1 MWRRD
6 NCCLPEGTLLVSI
19 FLEYIGMNWIKLL
32 WRHSSRIKPCTN
44 WSYLGL
50 WFVMQP
56 SWHEMIYCNCAV
68 TQCAVIWS
76 WSCESPKKC
85 DSYVDEV
92 SVPKY
97 VGTFL
102 WRLHTA
108 IDKNE
113 VNQFSTKVKRNH
125 RAVEYN
131 LDYFEYPQCFPNNI
145 VIFVGNNTRSFLI
158 SQITSWNFGYET
170 CRWRG
175 KLHCNAFFLCT
186 FSTPINNPQ

>member
-56 SWHEMIYCNCAV
+56 AWHEMIYCNCAV

-145 VIFVGNNTRSFLI
+145 VIFVHGVSWSLKSLHEILDTRHAGGEVNFTVMHSFYAL
-158 SQITSWNFGYET
+158 F
-170 CRWRG
+170 
-175 KLHCNAFFLCT
+175 A
-186 FSTPINNPQ
+186 TPINNPQ